1 MENIYIKD
9 IKMHRYMELLDL
21 LDNYKNELQKVDDER
36 LKEYYLDKIEY
47 YNIKIRNLKNKIGIN
62 EETIKKVA

>member
-47 YNIKIRNLKNKIGIN
+47 YNIKIRNLGNKIGIN

>member
-47 YNIKIRNLKNKIGIN
+47 YNIKIRNLRNKIGIN